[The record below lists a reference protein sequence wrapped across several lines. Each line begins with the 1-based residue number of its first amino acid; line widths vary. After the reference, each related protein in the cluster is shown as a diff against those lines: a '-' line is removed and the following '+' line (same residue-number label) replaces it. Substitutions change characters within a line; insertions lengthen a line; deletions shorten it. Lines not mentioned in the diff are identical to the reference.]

1 MGTEHDN
8 AVDNRLKSI
17 ESDIDGIMNILHG
30 QSGNMGVITKMQ
42 IVWHS
47 YVWLVGLVG
56 VSVGSLVTHWLE
68 KS

>member
-8 AVDNRLKSI
+8 AVDNRLKNI
-17 ESDIDGIMNILHG
+17 EGDIDSIMSILHG

-56 VSVGSLVTHWLE
+56 VSVGSFVTHWLE